1 MNDSAVDSICVALAG
16 LERRLLNK
24 GVGGD
29 GVRKDHISQSARR
42 KKEKA
47 DFSSQA
53 SVAAIPVF
61 LFVSLQRR
69 HIWTMH
75 ACTDP
80 NRQTVLKKRR
90 LAERVQEAELINS
103 FHIKCT
109 VFKVTKYD
117 TESFEA

>member
-42 KKEKA
+42 KKEKV
-47 DFSSQA
+47 DFSSLA

-75 ACTDP
+75 ACMHRPKQTDS
-80 NRQTVLKKRR
+80 LKEKKVGRESAR
-90 LAERVQEAELINS
+90 GGIN
-103 FHIKCT
+103 
-109 VFKVTKYD
+109 
-117 TESFEA
+117 